1 MARPASFIKLEE
13 SEEKELRVFLNTGQH
28 LARELTRG
36 RLLLLNHEGQKL
48 EAIAE
53 LLNLNYVGVTTVINR
68 YKKGGL
74 SAALYDRPRSGA
86 PKKINQ
92 KVEAHVTALACSEE
106 PEGQVRWTL
115 ELLHDK
121 FIQINEADQLVDSLS
136 KESIRTILKKANLN
150 HGRPKNGVLKP

>member
-1 MARPASFIKLEE
+1 MARQHTHIEISPVDLQDLEA
-13 SEEKELRVFLNTGQH
+13 FLKSGKH
-28 LARELTRG
+28 LSRELTRG
-36 RLLLLNHEGQKL
+36 RILMMNHNGHNLGEIAKVL
-48 EAIAE
+48 E
-53 LLNLNYVGVTTVINR
+53 LNYVGVTAVIKR
-68 YKKGGL
+68 YKSGGL
-74 SAALYDRPRSGA
+74 LSALYDRPRSGA

-92 KVEAHVTALACSEE
+92 KVEAHVTALACSAE

-121 FIQINEADQLVDSLS
+121 FIQINEEEQLVDSLS